1 MNGDQQG
8 DGQFSGHLVKST
20 PKEGMRQ
27 KINLNKP
34 VSTWEGIHSKRQRTK
49 WEGEIRKHLFISEA

>member
-8 DGQFSGHLVKST
+8 DGQFFGHLVKST

-34 VSTWEGIHSKRQRTK
+34 VSTWEGIHSK
-49 WEGEIRKHLFISEA
+49 